1 MSDAPPQD
9 NSGQDATAIVVEG
22 PNVQPA
28 TPDQTVVVE
37 DQGTDPNEALDFSD
51 RVNRIVDERVAQSMA
66 SLRTDIMSVV
76 ESVRATPEPEPKVV
90 VVAPEP
96 KPEPVTEPAP
106 APDPTPD
113 ESPPQDHWYFK
124 PRGKKGKRT

>member
-9 NSGQDATAIVVEG
+9 NSGQDGTAIVVEG
-22 PNVQPA
+22 PSVQPA
-28 TPDQTVVVE
+28 SPDQTVVVE

-51 RVNRIVDERVAQSMA
+51 RVGRIVDERVAQRMDA
-66 SLRTDIMSVV
+66 LRTDLMSAV
-76 ESVRATPEPEPKVV
+76 ESVRPAPEPEPKVV

-96 KPEPVTEPAP
+96 KPEPPPEPAP
-106 APDPTPD
+106 APDPGPD

-124 PRGKKGKRT
+124 KRGKKARP